1 MFNSLR
7 VRFCQEPKI
16 GVKQKEVSM
25 ASRKALGGCSLFFI
39 LTLLSVG
46 LVMAQMSPVNRFKGV
61 NIPVSLKI
69 KDKIFEKGVYDL
81 EFRRTPS
88 PILFYVGIMKGGKIL
103 DLVQGEE
110 WPYGTG
116 IVSDIAENRDIPN
129 KPTLKMAKNT
139 DEKLFIVIFESGR
152 WTRNYPMVRARF
164 KIPYEE

>member
-1 MFNSLR
+1 MG
-7 VRFCQEPKI
+7 K
-16 GVKQKEVSM
+16 
-25 ASRKALGGCSLFFI
+25 RKALASCSLVLI
-39 LTLLSVG
+39 LTLLFTV
-46 LVMAQMSPVNRFKGV
+46 LVLAEMIPLNRFKGV

-69 KDKIFEKGVYDL
+69 KDKILEKGVYDL

-88 PILFYVGIMKGGKIL
+88 PVLFYVGIMKRGKIL
-103 DLVQGEE
+103 GVVQGEE

-116 IVSDIAENRDIPN
+116 IVSDIAENRDIPQ

-152 WTRNYPMVRARF
+152 WTRSYPMVRARF